1 MGWDEN
7 SQFGEGA
14 AWMRGN
20 PLKKKKHHIFLRQFW
35 VYMLRYFSSEN
46 TLKLDLVDHPFS

>member
-7 SQFGEGA
+7 SQFGEASSLDEGQ
-14 AWMRGN
+14 
-20 PLKKKKHHIFLRQFW
+20 PLKRTHHIFLRQFW